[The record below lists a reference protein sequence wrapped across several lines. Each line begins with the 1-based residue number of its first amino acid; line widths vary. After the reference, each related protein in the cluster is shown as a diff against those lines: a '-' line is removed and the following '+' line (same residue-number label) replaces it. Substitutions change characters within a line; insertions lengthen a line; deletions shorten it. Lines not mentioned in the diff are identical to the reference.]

1 MGPWTKSMSIQELL
15 GDEEALEIFI
25 GSLASRE
32 LGFLVPRSARRFLS
46 VVRMRLGFRPL
57 NEVDEI
63 NEIIRGHDRSTPR
76 TVKQA
81 ESLEVGDVNRIE

>member
-57 NEVDEI
+57 NEADEI
-63 NEIIRGHDRSTPR
+63 NEIIRGHDPR